1 MRLVAKCLAEHPETC
16 PASPKHVHC
25 HCVKVSVSTLFPRS
39 GILSSPSS
47 SYFDPTCLSSPAS
60 FCLKL
65 VLSPPRPIPGEPP
78 FAPYFLC
85 FIFGSAP
92 LVTSRVS

>member
-25 HCVKVSVSTLFPRS
+25 HCVKVSVSTLVPRS

-60 FCLKL
+60 FCLKP
-65 VLSPPRPIPGEPP
+65 VLSPLAQSQVNLPLLPI
-78 FAPYFLC
+78 FCASFL
-85 FIFGSAP
+85 GLLP
-92 LVTSRVS
+92 W